1 MSNVS
6 MKSMLEA
13 GVHFGHQT
21 SRWNPKMSRYI
32 FGERNGVHILD
43 LQKTAKELKKACA
56 FVKEESKKGSKF
68 LFVGTKKQAQ
78 EAIAAEA
85 ARCGA
90 YCIHEKWLGG
100 TLTNFQTVK
109 KSIERMNELEKWEGS
124 GVFKAISKKEA
135 SRLTKELNRLQKLL
149 GGIRE
154 MKVLPD
160 VVFVI
165 DPVDTAGAVRE
176 SRVLGIPV
184 VAVCDTN
191 SDPDLITVPV
201 PGNDDA
207 ARSIKLFCGAIA
219 DAVLEGKA
227 EAEAAKQPAEAA
239 ATEEGEKAPV
249 NPAMANAFESA
260 MLASE
265 KAEQQAEAVAAANA
279 DIQAEAAAAQEAQ
292 AIHEDM
298 EKVEAAKEATEEK
311 KPAAKKTTT
320 AKKPA
325 AKKTVKAE
333 KEEETA
339 DKKPAAKKTTAAK
352 KPAAKKTTKKAAE
365 EAEAK

>member
-21 SRWNPKMSRYI
+21 SRWNPKMSRFI

-56 FVKEESKKGSKF
+56 FVKEEAKKGSKF

-78 EAIAAEA
+78 EAIATEA
-85 ARCGA
+85 ARA
-90 YCIHEKWLGG
+90 DVYCIHEKWLGG

-109 KSIERMNELEKWEGS
+109 KSIERMNELEKWEAS

-135 SRLTKELNRLQKLL
+135 SRLSKELNRLQKLL

-176 SRVLGIPV
+176 SHVLGIPV

-191 SDPDLITVPV
+191 CDPDLIDVPV

-207 ARSIKLFCGAIA
+207 ARSIKLFCAAIA
-219 DAVLEGKA
+219 DAVLEGRA
-227 EAEAAKQPAEAA
+227 EAEAAKQPAQAA
-239 ATEEGEKAPV
+239 AAEEGEAAPA
-249 NPAMANAFESA
+249 NPAMAQAFESI
-260 MLASE
+260 MLAGE
-265 KAEQQAEAVAAANA
+265 KAEEAKAEEVKEEVK
-279 DIQAEAAAAQEAQ
+279 AEEVKEETKPEAQ
-292 AIHEDM
+292 AE
-298 EKVEAAKEATEEK
+298 EVKEEAAPAEEK
-311 KPAAKKTTT
+311 KAKTAKKTT

-325 AKKTVKAE
+325 AKKT
-333 KEEETA
+333 T
-339 DKKPAAKKTTAAK
+339 AKKTTA
-352 KPAAKKTTKKAAE
+352 KKAVKAEEKAE
-365 EAEAK
+365 EAKEEAASEAK

>member
-6 MKSMLEA
+6 MKAMLEA

-21 SRWNPKMSRYI
+21 SRWNPKMGRYI

-56 FVKEESKKGSKF
+56 FVKEESKKGAKF

-78 EAIAAEA
+78 EAIQTEA

-109 KSIERMNELEKWEGS
+109 KSVERLNELEKWEAS

-135 SRLTKELNRLQKLL
+135 SRLTKEMLRLQKLL
-149 GGIRE
+149 GGIRD

-176 SRVLGIPV
+176 SYVLGIPV

-191 SDPDLITVPV
+191 ADPDMISVPV

-207 ARSIKLFCGAIA
+207 ARSIKLFCAAMA
-219 DAVLEGKA
+219 DSILEGRAEVEAVKA
-227 EAEAAKQPAEAA
+227 AQETPAAEN
-239 ATEEGEKAPV
+239 PV
-249 NPAMANAFESA
+249 MAQAFESA
-260 MLASE
+260 MLAAE
-265 KAEQQAEAVAAANA
+265 KEAQAKE
-279 DIQAEAAAAQEAQ
+279 EAAQEPAQ
-292 AIHEDM
+292 PEVKAE
-298 EKVEAAKEATEEK
+298 EVKEEAAEEK
-311 KPAAKKTTT
+311 PKAKKTT
-320 AKKPA
+320 
-325 AKKTVKAE
+325 
-333 KEEETA
+333 
-339 DKKPAAKKTTAAK
+339 AKKTTAAK
-352 KPAAKKTTKKAAE
+352 KPAAKKATTAQKTTTKKAAAKKEEKAEEVKE
-365 EAEAK
+365 EAK

>member
-6 MKSMLEA
+6 MKAMLEA

-21 SRWNPKMSRYI
+21 SRWNPKMGRFI

-56 FVKEESKKGSKF
+56 FIKEESKKGSKF

-78 EAIAAEA
+78 EAIQAEA

-109 KSIERMNELEKWEGS
+109 KSVERLNELEKWESS

-135 SRLTKELNRLQKLL
+135 SRLTKEMLRLQKLL
-149 GGIRE
+149 GGIRD

-176 SRVLGIPV
+176 SHALGIPV

-191 SDPDLITVPV
+191 ADPDMISVPI

-207 ARSIKLFCGAIA
+207 ARSIKLFCAAIA
-219 DAVLEGKA
+219 DSILEGKA
-227 EAEAAKQPAEAA
+227 ELEAVKTAENQPAEN
-239 ATEEGEKAPV
+239 PV
-249 NPAMANAFESA
+249 MAQAFESA
-260 MLASE
+260 MLA
-265 KAEQQAEAVAAANA
+265 AENAEPAAVEAVAAEEVVKA
-279 DIQAEAAAAQEAQ
+279 DEALNE
-292 AIHEDM
+292 E
-298 EKVEAAKEATEEK
+298 AKEEVAEEAKEEK
-311 KPAAKKTTT
+311 AAKPAAKK
-320 AKKPA
+320 K
-325 AKKTVKAE
+325 
-333 KEEETA
+333 
-339 DKKPAAKKTTAAK
+339 TAAK
-352 KPAAKKTTKKAAE
+352 KPAASKAKKTVKAKAKAE
-365 EAEAK
+365 AEAEPEAEAKEEVKEEAPAEEAK

>member
-6 MKSMLEA
+6 MKAMLEA

-21 SRWNPKMSRYI
+21 SRWNPKMGRFI

-56 FVKEESKKGSKF
+56 FIKEESKKGSKF

-78 EAIAAEA
+78 EAIQAEA

-109 KSIERMNELEKWEGS
+109 KSVERLNELEKWEAS

-135 SRLTKELNRLQKLL
+135 SRLTKEMLRLQKLL
-149 GGIRE
+149 GGIRD

-176 SRVLGIPV
+176 SHALGIPV

-191 SDPDLITVPV
+191 ADPDLISVPV

-219 DAVLEGKA
+219 DSILEGKA
-227 EAEAAKQPAEAA
+227 ELEAVKVAENKPADN
-239 ATEEGEKAPV
+239 PV
-249 NPAMANAFESA
+249 MAQAFESA
-260 MLASE
+260 MLAAENAEPAAVEAAAVEEVVKADEAVNEEAKEVAAEEE
-265 KAEQQAEAVAAANA
+265 KAE
-279 DIQAEAAAAQEAQ
+279 
-292 AIHEDM
+292 
-298 EKVEAAKEATEEK
+298 
-311 KPAAKKTTT
+311 KPAAKK
-320 AKKPA
+320 K
-325 AKKTVKAE
+325 
-333 KEEETA
+333 
-339 DKKPAAKKTTAAK
+339 TAAK
-352 KPAAKKTTKKAAE
+352 KPAAAKAKKTVKAKAETEE
-365 EAEAK
+365 EAPAQEAK

>member
-21 SRWNPKMSRYI
+21 SRWNPKMSRFI

-56 FVKEESKKGSKF
+56 FVKEEAKKGSKF

-78 EAIAAEA
+78 EAIATEA
-85 ARCGA
+85 ARA
-90 YCIHEKWLGG
+90 DVYCIHEKWLGG

-109 KSIERMNELEKWEGS
+109 KSIERMNELEKWEAS

-135 SRLTKELNRLQKLL
+135 SRLSKELNRLQKLL

-176 SRVLGIPV
+176 SHVLGIPV

-191 SDPDLITVPV
+191 CDPDLIDVPV

-207 ARSIKLFCGAIA
+207 ARSIKLFCAAIA
-219 DAVLEGKA
+219 DAVLEGRA
-227 EAEAAKQPAEAA
+227 EAEAAKQPAQAA
-239 ATEEGEKAPV
+239 AAEEGEAAPA
-249 NPAMANAFESA
+249 NPAMAQAFESI
-260 MLASE
+260 MLAGE
-265 KAEQQAEAVAAANA
+265 KAEEAKAEVKEEVKAEEVKEETKEAKAEEVKE
-279 DIQAEAAAAQEAQ
+279 EAAPA
-292 AIHEDM
+292 
-298 EKVEAAKEATEEK
+298 EEK
-311 KPAAKKTTT
+311 KAKTAKKTT

-325 AKKTVKAE
+325 AKKT
-333 KEEETA
+333 T
-339 DKKPAAKKTTAAK
+339 AKKTTA
-352 KPAAKKTTKKAAE
+352 KKAVKAEEKAE
-365 EAEAK
+365 EAKEEAASEAK

>member
-1 MSNVS
+1 
-6 MKSMLEA
+6 MKAMLEA

-21 SRWNPKMSRYI
+21 SRWNPKMGRFI

-56 FVKEESKKGSKF
+56 FIKEESKKGAKF

-78 EAIAAEA
+78 EAIQAEA

-109 KSIERMNELEKWEGS
+109 KSVERLNELEKWEAS

-135 SRLTKELNRLQKLL
+135 SRLTKEMQRLQKLL
-149 GGIRE
+149 GGIRD

-176 SRVLGIPV
+176 SHALGIPV

-191 SDPDLITVPV
+191 ADPDMISVPV

-207 ARSIKLFCGAIA
+207 ARSIKLF
-219 DAVLEGKA
+219 
-227 EAEAAKQPAEAA
+227 
-239 ATEEGEKAPV
+239 
-249 NPAMANAFESA
+249 
-260 MLASE
+260 
-265 KAEQQAEAVAAANA
+265 
-279 DIQAEAAAAQEAQ
+279 
-292 AIHEDM
+292 
-298 EKVEAAKEATEEK
+298 
-311 KPAAKKTTT
+311 
-320 AKKPA
+320 
-325 AKKTVKAE
+325 
-333 KEEETA
+333 
-339 DKKPAAKKTTAAK
+339 
-352 KPAAKKTTKKAAE
+352 
-365 EAEAK
+365 

>member
-1 MSNVS
+1 

-21 SRWNPKMSRYI
+21 SRWNPKMGRFI

-56 FVKEESKKGSKF
+56 FVKEESKKGAKF

-78 EAIAAEA
+78 EAIKAEA
-85 ARCGA
+85 ERCGA
-90 YCIHEKWLGG
+90 YCISEKWLGG

-109 KSIERMNELEKWEGS
+109 KSIERMNELEKWETS

-135 SRLTKELNRLQKLL
+135 SRLSKELARLQKLL
-149 GGIRE
+149 GGIRD

-165 DPVDTAGAVRE
+165 DPVDTMGAVRE
-176 SRVLGIPV
+176 SHVLGIPV

-191 SDPDLITVPV
+191 ADPDLISLPI

-219 DAVLEGKA
+219 DSILEGRA
-227 EAEAAKQPAEAA
+227 EVETVKTADAPAAEN
-239 ATEEGEKAPV
+239 PV
-249 NPAMANAFESA
+249 MAQAFETA

-265 KAEQQAEAVAAANA
+265 EKAEE
-279 DIQAEAAAAQEAQ
+279 ELTAQEPTAEIK
-292 AIHEDM
+292 AEF
-298 EKVEAAKEATEEK
+298 EAAKEVGEVVAQKEAEE
-311 KPAAKKTTT
+311 
-320 AKKPA
+320 
-325 AKKTVKAE
+325 KAE
-333 KEEETA
+333 K
-339 DKKPAAKKTTAAK
+339 PAKKVAAK
-352 KPAAKKTTKKAAE
+352 KPAAKKTTAKKAEKADEEKPAKKVAAKKPAAKKTAAKTKKADE
-365 EAEAK
+365 EAK

>member
-1 MSNVS
+1 
-6 MKSMLEA
+6 MKAMLEA

-21 SRWNPKMSRYI
+21 SRWNPKMGRFI

-56 FVKEESKKGSKF
+56 FIKEESKKGAKF

-78 EAIAAEA
+78 EAIQAEA

-90 YCIHEKWLGG
+90 FCIHEKWLGG

-109 KSIERMNELEKWEGS
+109 KSVERLNELEKWESS

-135 SRLTKELNRLQKLL
+135 SRLTKEMVRLQKLL
-149 GGIRE
+149 GGIRD

-176 SRVLGIPV
+176 SHALGIPV

-191 SDPDLITVPV
+191 ADPDMISLPI

-207 ARSIKLFCGAIA
+207 ARSIKLFCSAIA
-219 DAVLEGKA
+219 DSILEGKA
-227 EAEAAKQPAEAA
+227 ELEAVKAAENKPAEN
-239 ATEEGEKAPV
+239 PV
-249 NPAMANAFESA
+249 MAQAFESA
-260 MLASE
+260 MLAAE
-265 KAEQQAEAVAAANA
+265 K
-279 DIQAEAAAAQEAQ
+279 AEAAAPAAAEVVV
-292 AIHEDM
+292 E
-298 EKVEAAKEATEEK
+298 ETVKVEEPAKEEAKAEAPAEEVKEAKEAE
-311 KPAAKKTTT
+311 KPAAKK
-320 AKKPA
+320 K
-325 AKKTVKAE
+325 
-333 KEEETA
+333 
-339 DKKPAAKKTTAAK
+339 TAAK
-352 KPAAKKTTKKAAE
+352 KPAASKAKKTVKAKAKAEGEAEPKAEAKEEKAPAE
-365 EAEAK
+365 EAK

>member
-6 MKSMLEA
+6 MKAMLEA

-21 SRWNPKMSRYI
+21 SRWNPKMGRFI

-56 FVKEESKKGSKF
+56 FIKEESKKGSKF

-78 EAIAAEA
+78 EAIQTEA

-109 KSIERMNELEKWEGS
+109 KSVERLNELEKWESS

-135 SRLTKELNRLQKLL
+135 SRLTKEMNRLQKLL

-176 SRVLGIPV
+176 SHALGIPV

-191 SDPDLITVPV
+191 ADPDMISVPI

-207 ARSIKLFCGAIA
+207 ARSIKLFCSAIA
-219 DAVLEGKA
+219 DSILEGKA
-227 EAEAAKQPAEAA
+227 ELEAVKTAENQPAEN
-239 ATEEGEKAPV
+239 PV
-249 NPAMANAFESA
+249 MAQAFESA
-260 MLASE
+260 MLAAE
-265 KAEQQAEAVAAANA
+265 KAEPAAEVVAEETVK
-279 DIQAEAAAAQEAQ
+279 AEEPAQEA
-292 AIHEDM
+292 APEEAPAAPAE
-298 EKVEAAKEATEEK
+298 EKAEEPK
-311 KPAAKKTTT
+311 KPAAKKKTT

-325 AKKTVKAE
+325 ASKAKKTVKAKAKAAAE
-333 KEEETA
+333 TEEKAEAKEEA
-339 DKKPAAKKTTAAK
+339 P
-352 KPAAKKTTKKAAE
+352 AE
-365 EAEAK
+365 EAK

>member
-6 MKSMLEA
+6 MKAMLEA

-21 SRWNPKMSRYI
+21 SRWNPKMGRFI

-56 FVKEESKKGSKF
+56 FIKEESKKGAKF

-78 EAIAAEA
+78 EAIQAEA

-90 YCIHEKWLGG
+90 FCIHEKWLGG

-109 KSIERMNELEKWEGS
+109 KSIERLNELEKWESS

-135 SRLTKELNRLQKLL
+135 SRLTKEMNRLQKLL
-149 GGIRE
+149 GGIRD

-176 SRVLGIPV
+176 SHALGIPV

-191 SDPDLITVPV
+191 ADPDMISVPI

-207 ARSIKLFCGAIA
+207 ARSIKLFCSAIA
-219 DAVLEGKA
+219 DSILEGKA
-227 EAEAAKQPAEAA
+227 ELEAVKAAENQPAEN
-239 ATEEGEKAPV
+239 PV
-249 NPAMANAFESA
+249 MAQAFESA
-260 MLASE
+260 MLAAE
-265 KAEQQAEAVAAANA
+265 KAEPAKAVVV
-279 DIQAEAAAAQEAQ
+279 EETV
-292 AIHEDM
+292 
-298 EKVEAAKEATEEK
+298 KVEEPAKEPAKEEAPAAKAEEK
-311 KPAAKKTTT
+311 AEEAEKPAAKK
-320 AKKPA
+320 K
-325 AKKTVKAE
+325 
-333 KEEETA
+333 
-339 DKKPAAKKTTAAK
+339 TAAK
-352 KPAAKKTTKKAAE
+352 KPAASKAKKTVKAKAKAEGEAEPKAEAKEEAPAE
-365 EAEAK
+365 EAK

>member
-1 MSNVS
+1 
-6 MKSMLEA
+6 MKAMLEA

-21 SRWNPKMSRYI
+21 SRWNPKMGRFI

-56 FVKEESKKGSKF
+56 FIKEESKKGSKF

-78 EAIAAEA
+78 EAIQAEA

-109 KSIERMNELEKWEGS
+109 KSVERLNELEKWEAS

-135 SRLTKELNRLQKLL
+135 SRLGKEMLRLQKLL
-149 GGIRE
+149 GGIRD

-176 SRVLGIPV
+176 SYALGIPV

-191 SDPDLITVPV
+191 ADPDMISVPV

-207 ARSIKLFCGAIA
+207 ARSIKLFCAAIA
-219 DAVLEGKA
+219 DSILEGKA
-227 EAEAAKQPAEAA
+227 ELEAVKTAEAAPADN
-239 ATEEGEKAPV
+239 PV
-249 NPAMANAFESA
+249 MAQAFETA
-260 MLASE
+260 MLAAE
-265 KAEQQAEAVAAANA
+265 KAEEEAVAEEVK
-279 DIQAEAAAAQEAQ
+279 AEEPAKEEVVVEEVKEEVVAEEVKAE
-292 AIHEDM
+292 
-298 EKVEAAKEATEEK
+298 EKPAKKTAAK
-311 KPAAKKTTT
+311 KKTTT
-320 AKKPA
+320 KKNTA
-325 AKKTVKAE
+325 TKTKKTVKAKAE
-333 KEEETA
+333 KAEEVTEE
-339 DKKPAAKKTTAAK
+339 K
-352 KPAAKKTTKKAAE
+352 AE
-365 EAEAK
+365 EAK

>member
-1 MSNVS
+1 
-6 MKSMLEA
+6 MKAMLEA

-21 SRWNPKMSRYI
+21 SRWNPKMGRFI

-56 FVKEESKKGSKF
+56 FIKEETKKGAKF

-78 EAIAAEA
+78 EAIQAEA

-109 KSIERMNELEKWEGS
+109 KSVERLNELEKWEAS

-135 SRLTKELNRLQKLL
+135 SRLTKEMQRLQKLL
-149 GGIRE
+149 GGIRD

-176 SRVLGIPV
+176 SHTLGIPV

-191 SDPDLITVPV
+191 ADPDMIDVPV

-219 DAVLEGKA
+219 DSILEARAEMEAVNK
-227 EAEAAKQPAEAA
+227 PAEAA
-239 ATEEGEKAPV
+239 EEGKPV
-249 NPAMANAFESA
+249 ENPVMAQAFESA
-260 MLASE
+260 MLAGE
-265 KAEQQAEAVAAANA
+265 K
-279 DIQAEAAAAQEAQ
+279 AAQEA
-292 AIHEDM
+292 
-298 EKVEAAKEATEEK
+298 EAKAAEAPKAQEEEK
-311 KPAAKKTTT
+311 AEE
-320 AKKPA
+320 
-325 AKKTVKAE
+325 VKAE
-333 KEEETA
+333 EPAE
-339 DKKPAAKKTTAAK
+339 KKVKKAAAK
-352 KPAAKKTTKKAAE
+352 KPAAKKTTARTKKAAKAETEEVKAE
-365 EAEAK
+365 EAPAEEAK

>member
-6 MKSMLEA
+6 MKAMLEA

-21 SRWNPKMSRYI
+21 SRWNPKMGRFI

-56 FVKEESKKGSKF
+56 FIKEESKKGSKF

-78 EAIAAEA
+78 EAIQAEA

-90 YCIHEKWLGG
+90 FCIHEKWLGG

-109 KSIERMNELEKWEGS
+109 KSIERMNELEKWEAS

-135 SRLTKELNRLQKLL
+135 SRLTKELARLQKLL
-149 GGIRE
+149 GGIRD

-165 DPVDTAGAVRE
+165 DPVDTMGAVRE
-176 SRVLGIPV
+176 SHVLGIPV

-191 SDPDLITVPV
+191 ADPDLITLPI

-207 ARSIKLFCGAIA
+207 ARSIKLFCAAIA
-219 DAVLEGKA
+219 DSILEAKA
-227 EAEAAKQPAEAA
+227 ELEPAAQPAE
-239 ATEEGEKAPV
+239 EEKPV
-249 NPAMANAFESA
+249 ENPIMAQAFESA
-260 MLASE
+260 MLAGEQAEAIDEETQEEVAAQKAEE
-265 KAEQQAEAVAAANA
+265 KAEEPAAAEEVK
-279 DIQAEAAAAQEAQ
+279 AEET
-292 AIHEDM
+292 ET
-298 EKVEAAKEATEEK
+298 EKPAKKTAAKKRTTAKKATETKTTAK
-311 KPAAKKTTT
+311 KTAAKKTTT
-320 AKKPA
+320 K
-325 AKKTVKAE
+325 
-333 KEEETA
+333 
-339 DKKPAAKKTTAAK
+339 
-352 KPAAKKTTKKAAE
+352 TKKAAAKEEKAE
-365 EAEAK
+365 EAK

>member
-1 MSNVS
+1 

-21 SRWNPKMSRYI
+21 SRWNPKMGRFI

-56 FVKEESKKGSKF
+56 FVKEESKKGAKF

-78 EAIAAEA
+78 EAIKAEA
-85 ARCGA
+85 ERCGA
-90 YCIHEKWLGG
+90 YCISEKWLGG

-109 KSIERMNELEKWEGS
+109 KSIERMNELEKWETS

-149 GGIRE
+149 GGIRD

-165 DPVDTAGAVRE
+165 DPVDTMGAVRE
-176 SRVLGIPV
+176 SHVLGIPV

-191 SDPDLITVPV
+191 ADPDLISLPI

-219 DAVLEGKA
+219 DSILEGKA
-227 EAEAAKQPAEAA
+227 EVEAQATTAQEPVAE
-239 ATEEGEKAPV
+239 
-249 NPAMANAFESA
+249 NPAMAQAFESA
-260 MLASE
+260 LLAAE
-265 KAEQQAEAVAAANA
+265 KTEEEALKPQEPTAEIKAE
-279 DIQAEAAAAQEAQ
+279 
-292 AIHEDM
+292 
-298 EKVEAAKEATEEK
+298 VEAAKEVGEVVAQKEAEEKAEKPAKKVAAK
-311 KPAAKKTTT
+311 KPAAKKTT
-320 AKKPA
+320 AKKAEKADEEKPA
-325 AKKTVKAE
+325 AKK
-333 KEEETA
+333 
-339 DKKPAAKKTTAAK
+339 TAAK
-352 KPAAKKTTKKAAE
+352 KPAAKKTAAKKADK
-365 EAEAK
+365 EAK

>member
-6 MKSMLEA
+6 MKAMLEA

-21 SRWNPKMSRYI
+21 SRWNPKMGRFI

-56 FVKEESKKGSKF
+56 FVKEESKKGAKF

-78 EAIAAEA
+78 EAIQTEAE
-85 ARCGA
+85 RCGA

-109 KSIERMNELEKWEGS
+109 KSVERLNELERWEAS

-135 SRLTKELNRLQKLL
+135 SRLTKEMLRLQKLL

-154 MKVLPD
+154 MRVLPD

-176 SRVLGIPV
+176 SYALGIPV

-191 SDPDLITVPV
+191 ADPDMISVPV

-207 ARSIKLFCGAIA
+207 ARSIKLFCAAIA
-219 DAVLEGKA
+219 DSILEGRA
-227 EAEAAKQPAEAA
+227 EANPAPATATEDKPAEN
-239 ATEEGEKAPV
+239 PV
-249 NPAMANAFESA
+249 MAQAFESA
-260 MLASE
+260 MLAAEKEAQEKEEAE
-265 KAEQQAEAVAAANA
+265 KAP
-279 DIQAEAAAAQEAQ
+279 
-292 AIHEDM
+292 
-298 EKVEAAKEATEEK
+298 AAKEEAQV
-311 KPAAKKTTT
+311 PAEQEAK
-320 AKKPA
+320 AE
-325 AKKTVKAE
+325 VKAE
-333 KEEETA
+333 
-339 DKKPAAKKTTAAK
+339 
-352 KPAAKKTTKKAAE
+352 
-365 EAEAK
+365 EA

>member
-6 MKSMLEA
+6 MKAMLEA

-21 SRWNPKMSRYI
+21 SRWNPKMGRFI

-56 FVKEESKKGSKF
+56 FIKEETKKGAKF

-78 EAIAAEA
+78 EAIQAEA

-109 KSIERMNELEKWEGS
+109 KSVERLNELEKWEAS

-135 SRLTKELNRLQKLL
+135 SRLTKEMQRLQKLL
-149 GGIRE
+149 GGIRD

-176 SRVLGIPV
+176 SHTLGIPV

-191 SDPDLITVPV
+191 ADPDMIDVPV

-219 DAVLEGKA
+219 DSILEARAEMEAVNK
-227 EAEAAKQPAEAA
+227 PAEAA
-239 ATEEGEKAPV
+239 EEGKPV
-249 NPAMANAFESA
+249 ENPVMAQAFESA
-260 MLASE
+260 MLAGEKATQEAEAKAAEAPKAQEEE
-265 KAEQQAEAVAAANA
+265 KAEE
-279 DIQAEAAAAQEAQ
+279 
-292 AIHEDM
+292 
-298 EKVEAAKEATEEK
+298 
-311 KPAAKKTTT
+311 
-320 AKKPA
+320 
-325 AKKTVKAE
+325 VKAE
-333 KEEETA
+333 EPAE
-339 DKKPAAKKTTAAK
+339 KKVKKAAAK
-352 KPAAKKTTKKAAE
+352 KPAAKKTTAKTKKAAKAETEEVKAE
-365 EAEAK
+365 EAPAEEAK

>member
-1 MSNVS
+1 

-21 SRWNPKMSRYI
+21 SRWNPKMGRFI

-56 FVKEESKKGSKF
+56 FIKEESKKGSKF

-78 EAIAAEA
+78 ESIQAEA

-109 KSIERMNELEKWEGS
+109 KSVERMNELEKWESS

-135 SRLTKELNRLQKLL
+135 SRLSKELARLQKLL
-149 GGIRE
+149 GGIRD

-165 DPVDTAGAVRE
+165 DPVDTAGAIRE

-191 SDPDLITVPV
+191 ADPDMIDVPI

-219 DAVLEGKA
+219 DSILEGKA
-227 EAEAAKQPAEAA
+227 ELEAVKQPAEEEAKPAA
-239 ATEEGEKAPV
+239 
-249 NPAMANAFESA
+249 NPAMAQAFESA
-260 MLASE
+260 MLAGE
-265 KAEQQAEAVAAANA
+265 TVEPAAVEAVAVEAVIEA
-279 DIQAEAAAAQEAQ
+279 DEAVEAEAAPVVEA
-292 AIHEDM
+292 
-298 EKVEAAKEATEEK
+298 EKVEAEEKAEETEEKKAKKAAAKK
-311 KPAAKKTTT
+311 KPAAKK
-320 AKKPA
+320 AAPK

-333 KEEETA
+333 AGEE
-339 DKKPAAKKTTAAK
+339 PAAEA
-352 KPAAKKTTKKAAE
+352 AAE
-365 EAEAK
+365 TEVK

>member
-21 SRWNPKMSRYI
+21 SRWNPKMSRFI

-56 FVKEESKKGSKF
+56 FVKEEAKKGSKF

-78 EAIAAEA
+78 EAIATEA
-85 ARCGA
+85 VRADV

-109 KSIERMNELEKWEGS
+109 KSIERMNELEKWEAS

-135 SRLTKELNRLQKLL
+135 SRLSKELNRLQKLL

-176 SRVLGIPV
+176 SHVLGIPV

-191 SDPDLITVPV
+191 CDPDLIDVPV

-207 ARSIKLFCGAIA
+207 ARSIKLFCAAIA
-219 DAVLEGKA
+219 DAVLEGRA
-227 EAEAAKQPAEAA
+227 EAEAAKQPAQAA
-239 ATEEGEKAPV
+239 AAEEGEAAPA
-249 NPAMANAFESA
+249 NPAMAQAFESI
-260 MLASE
+260 MLAGE
-265 KAEQQAEAVAAANA
+265 KAEEAKAEEVKEEVK
-279 DIQAEAAAAQEAQ
+279 AEEVKEETKPEAQ
-292 AIHEDM
+292 AE
-298 EKVEAAKEATEEK
+298 EVKEEAAPAEEK
-311 KPAAKKTTT
+311 KAKTAKKTT

-325 AKKTVKAE
+325 AKKT
-333 KEEETA
+333 T
-339 DKKPAAKKTTAAK
+339 AKKTTA
-352 KPAAKKTTKKAAE
+352 KKAVKAEEKAE
-365 EAEAK
+365 EAKEEAASEAK

>member
-6 MKSMLEA
+6 MKAMLEA

-21 SRWNPKMSRYI
+21 SRWNPKMSRFI

-56 FVKEESKKGSKF
+56 FVKEESKKGAKF

-78 EAIAAEA
+78 EAIQTEA

-109 KSIERMNELEKWEGS
+109 KSIERMNELEKWEAS

-135 SRLTKELNRLQKLL
+135 SRLTKELARLQKLL
-149 GGIRE
+149 GGIRD

-160 VVFVI
+160 IVFVI

-176 SRVLGIPV
+176 SHVLGIPV

-191 SDPDLITVPV
+191 ADPELITMPI

-219 DAVLEGKA
+219 DSILEGQA
-227 EAEAAKQPAEAA
+227 ETQEAKQAEGGEQPAEN
-239 ATEEGEKAPV
+239 PV
-249 NPAMANAFESA
+249 MAQAFETA
-260 MLASE
+260 MLAAE
-265 KAEQQAEAVAAANA
+265 KAEEAPAAEATKEVKEEVAEVKAEETA
-279 DIQAEAAAAQEAQ
+279 AEAPA
-292 AIHEDM
+292 
-298 EKVEAAKEATEEK
+298 EEK
-311 KPAAKKTTT
+311 KPAKKT
-320 AKKPA
+320 
-325 AKKTVKAE
+325 
-333 KEEETA
+333 
-339 DKKPAAKKTTAAK
+339 AAKKTTAK
-352 KPAAKKTTKKAAE
+352 KTTATAKKTTAKKTTAKAKKAETEEVKEEVKAE
-365 EAEAK
+365 EAKAETPAEEAK

>member
-1 MSNVS
+1 

-78 EAIAAEA
+78 EAIATEA
-85 ARCGA
+85 ARAGV

-109 KSIERMNELEKWEGS
+109 KSIERMNELEKWEAS
-124 GVFKAISKKEA
+124 GVFKAISKKDA
-135 SRLTKELNRLQKLL
+135 SRLSKELNRLQKLL

-176 SRVLGIPV
+176 SHVLGIPV

-191 SDPDLITVPV
+191 CDPDLIDVPV

-207 ARSIKLFCGAIA
+207 ARSIKLFCAAIA

-227 EAEAAKQPAEAA
+227 EAEAAKQPAQAV
-239 ATEEGEKAPV
+239 TEDGEKAPS
-249 NPAMANAFESA
+249 NPTMAQAFESA
-260 MLASE
+260 MLAGE
-265 KAEQQAEAVAAANA
+265 KAEQEAQAAEQTASDSEQPVQQTEETVKEEIKEEEKAPAE
-279 DIQAEAAAAQEAQ
+279 EAAA
-292 AIHEDM
+292 
-298 EKVEAAKEATEEK
+298 KEEK
-311 KPAAKKTTT
+311 P
-320 AKKPA
+320 
-325 AKKTVKAE
+325 
-333 KEEETA
+333 
-339 DKKPAAKKTTAAK
+339 AKKTTAKKTTAK
-352 KPAAKKTTKKAAE
+352 KTATKKTTAKKTTAKKSVKAEEKEEAKAEEPAAAE
-365 EAEAK
+365 EK

>member
-6 MKSMLEA
+6 MKAMLEA

-21 SRWNPKMSRYI
+21 SRWNPKMGRFI

-56 FVKEESKKGSKF
+56 FVKEESKKGAKF

-78 EAIAAEA
+78 EAIKSEAE
-85 ARCGA
+85 RCGA
-90 YCIHEKWLGG
+90 YCISEKWLGG

-109 KSIERMNELEKWEGS
+109 KSIERMNELEKWEAS

-135 SRLTKELNRLQKLL
+135 SRLTKELARLQKLL
-149 GGIRE
+149 GGIRD

-165 DPVDTAGAVRE
+165 DPVDTMGAVRE
-176 SRVLGIPV
+176 SHVLGIPV

-191 SDPDLITVPV
+191 ADPDLISLPV

-219 DAVLEGKA
+219 DSILERRA
-227 EAEAAKQPAEAA
+227 EVEAAKTTEATPADPE
-239 ATEEGEKAPV
+239 
-249 NPAMANAFESA
+249 NPTMAKAFESA
-260 MLASE
+260 MLEAE
-265 KAEQQAEAVAAANA
+265 KAE
-279 DIQAEAAAAQEAQ
+279 EAQ
-292 AIHEDM
+292 AAQTAPV
-298 EKVEAAKEATEEK
+298 VEVVEEVVVEEAPVAEVKKEAEEK
-311 KPAAKKTTT
+311 PAKKAAAKKTTT
-320 AKKPA
+320 KKTT
-325 AKKTVKAE
+325 AKKTT
-333 KEEETA
+333 ET
-339 DKKPAAKKTTAAK
+339 KTAAKKTTA
-352 KPAAKKTTKKAAE
+352 KKTTTKAKKADAKE
-365 EAEAK
+365 ETK

>member
-6 MKSMLEA
+6 MKAMLEA

-21 SRWNPKMSRYI
+21 SRWNPKMGRFI

-56 FVKEESKKGSKF
+56 FVKEESKKGAKF

-78 EAIAAEA
+78 EAIKSEAE
-85 ARCGA
+85 RCGA
-90 YCIHEKWLGG
+90 YCISEKWLGG

-109 KSIERMNELEKWEGS
+109 KSIERMNELEKWEAS

-135 SRLTKELNRLQKLL
+135 SRLTKELARLQKLL
-149 GGIRE
+149 GGIRD

-165 DPVDTAGAVRE
+165 DPVDTMGAVRE
-176 SRVLGIPV
+176 SHVLGIPV

-191 SDPDLITVPV
+191 ADPDLISLPV

-219 DAVLEGKA
+219 DSILEGRA
-227 EAEAAKQPAEAA
+227 EVEAAKTTEATPADPE
-239 ATEEGEKAPV
+239 
-249 NPAMANAFESA
+249 NPTMAKAFESA
-260 MLASE
+260 MLEAE
-265 KAEQQAEAVAAANA
+265 KEE
-279 DIQAEAAAAQEAQ
+279 E
-292 AIHEDM
+292 
-298 EKVEAAKEATEEK
+298 AKEAQTAPVVEVVEEVVVEEAPAAEVKEEAEK
-311 KPAAKKTTT
+311 KPAKKAAAKKTTT
-320 AKKPA
+320 KKTT
-325 AKKTVKAE
+325 AKKTT
-333 KEEETA
+333 ET
-339 DKKPAAKKTTAAK
+339 KTAAKKTTA
-352 KPAAKKTTKKAAE
+352 KKTTTKAKKADAKE
-365 EAEAK
+365 ETK

>member
-1 MSNVS
+1 

-21 SRWNPKMSRYI
+21 SRWNPKMSRFI

-56 FVKEESKKGSKF
+56 FVKEEAKKGSKF

-78 EAIAAEA
+78 EAIATEA
-85 ARCGA
+85 ARA
-90 YCIHEKWLGG
+90 DVYCIHEKWLGG

-109 KSIERMNELEKWEGS
+109 KSIERMNELEKWEAS

-135 SRLTKELNRLQKLL
+135 SRLSKELNRLQKLL

-176 SRVLGIPV
+176 SHVLGIPV

-191 SDPDLITVPV
+191 CDPDLIDVPV

-207 ARSIKLFCGAIA
+207 ARSIKLFCAAIA
-219 DAVLEGKA
+219 DAVLEGRA
-227 EAEAAKQPAEAA
+227 EAEAAKQPAQAA
-239 ATEEGEKAPV
+239 AAEEGEAAPA
-249 NPAMANAFESA
+249 NPAMAQAFESI
-260 MLASE
+260 MLAGE
-265 KAEQQAEAVAAANA
+265 KAEEAKAEVKEEVKAEEVKEETKEAKAEEVKE
-279 DIQAEAAAAQEAQ
+279 EAAPA
-292 AIHEDM
+292 
-298 EKVEAAKEATEEK
+298 EEK
-311 KPAAKKTTT
+311 KAKTAKKTT

-325 AKKTVKAE
+325 AKKT
-333 KEEETA
+333 T
-339 DKKPAAKKTTAAK
+339 AKKTTA
-352 KPAAKKTTKKAAE
+352 KKAVKAEEKAE
-365 EAEAK
+365 EAKEEAASEAK

>member
-21 SRWNPKMSRYI
+21 SRWNPKMSRFI

-56 FVKEESKKGSKF
+56 FVKEEAKKGSKF

-85 ARCGA
+85 QRAGA

-109 KSIERMNELEKWEGS
+109 KSIERMNELEKWEAS

-135 SRLTKELNRLQKLL
+135 SRLSKELNRLQKLL
-149 GGIRE
+149 GGIRD

-176 SRVLGIPV
+176 SHVLGIPV

-191 SDPDLITVPV
+191 CDPDLIDVPV

-207 ARSIKLFCGAIA
+207 ARSIKLFCAAIA
-219 DAVLEGKA
+219 DAVLEGRA

-239 ATEEGEKAPV
+239 ANAEEGEKAPA
-249 NPAMANAFESA
+249 NPVMAKAFESA
-260 MLASE
+260 MLAGEKEE
-265 KAEQQAEAVAAANA
+265 KAAEAK
-279 DIQAEAAAAQEAQ
+279 AQEAKT
-292 AIHEDM
+292 ET
-298 EKVEAAKEATEEK
+298 EAKAEAKAEEVKAEAETKAEEAKAEEAPAEEK
-311 KPAAKKTTT
+311 KAKTAKKTT

-325 AKKTVKAE
+325 AKKT
-333 KEEETA
+333 T
-339 DKKPAAKKTTAAK
+339 AKKTT
-352 KPAAKKTTKKAAE
+352 TKKAVKAEEKPEAKAE
-365 EAEAK
+365 EAASEAK

>member
-1 MSNVS
+1 

-149 GGIRE
+149 GGIRD

-191 SDPDLITVPV
+191 SDPDLIDVPV

-207 ARSIKLFCGAIA
+207 ARSIKLFCAAIA
-219 DAVLEGKA
+219 DAVLEGHA
-227 EAEAAKQPAEAA
+227 EVEPKQAAQTAE
-239 ATEEGEKAPV
+239 EEGEQAPV

-265 KAEQQAEAVAAANA
+265 EAEKEAAIETDIKAEVAAAEEVA
-279 DIQAEAAAAQEAQ
+279 
-292 AIHEDM
+292 
-298 EKVEAAKEATEEK
+298 KVEVAKEEKKTAAK
-311 KPAAKKTTT
+311 KPAAKKTTAA

-325 AKKTVKAE
+325 AKKAVKAE
-333 KEEETA
+333 KEEKAEEKPA
-339 DKKPAAKKTTAAK
+339 AEKKAAAKKTTAAK
-352 KPAAKKTTKKAAE
+352 KPAAKKTTAKKTATK
-365 EAEAK
+365 AK

>member
-6 MKSMLEA
+6 MKAMLEA

-21 SRWNPKMSRYI
+21 SRWNPKMGRFI

-56 FVKEESKKGSKF
+56 FIKEESKKGAKF

-78 EAIAAEA
+78 EAIQAEA

-109 KSIERMNELEKWEGS
+109 KSVERMNELEKWEAS

-135 SRLTKELNRLQKLL
+135 SRLTKELVRLQKLL
-149 GGIRE
+149 GGIRD

-176 SRVLGIPV
+176 SYTLGIPV

-191 SDPDLITVPV
+191 ADPDMITVPV

-207 ARSIKLFCGAIA
+207 ARSIKLFCAAIA
-219 DAVLEGKA
+219 DSILEGRE
-227 EAEAAKQPAEAA
+227 EANPAPA
-239 ATEEGEKAPV
+239 ATEDKPAENPV
-249 NPAMANAFESA
+249 MAQAFESA
-260 MLASE
+260 MLAAE
-265 KAEQQAEAVAAANA
+265 KEE
-279 DIQAEAAAAQEAQ
+279 AAQEETVA
-292 AIHEDM
+292 
-298 EKVEAAKEATEEK
+298 EKEVVAEEAPVEEVQSAEEKPAPAEEAEEKPAKKTAAKKTTAK
-311 KPAAKKTTT
+311 KTTTKKTTT
-320 AKKPA
+320 AKKTT
-325 AKKTVKAE
+325 AKKATAKTKKAE
-333 KEEETA
+333 VKEE
-339 DKKPAAKKTTAAK
+339 
-352 KPAAKKTTKKAAE
+352 AAE
-365 EAEAK
+365 EAK